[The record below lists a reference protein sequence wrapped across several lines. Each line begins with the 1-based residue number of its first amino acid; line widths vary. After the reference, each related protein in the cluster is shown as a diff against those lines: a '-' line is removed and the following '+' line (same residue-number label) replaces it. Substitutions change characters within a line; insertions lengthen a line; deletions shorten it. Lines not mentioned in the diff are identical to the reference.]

1 MRLSKYLTEATQPFV
16 LQEYLFGWYDIKFF
30 KTFKEAK
37 TFAQKKYDNTVKRN
51 KKAEKDWRPNS
62 YGQEQIHPMRI
73 VDTVVS
79 PVKYSPATKQDE
91 KDFKKQKDNYLTEQ
105 IIKGRTTENHGHT
118 HSYRVDAIGSGFT
131 TFDDTKHI
139 HAIGVFKVK
148 TAHGHEHDILDN
160 VSEKKVW
167 FDVYENSKGE
177 TANVFE
183 RSKGKYYVEVDNRYD
198 MSFQNKKKLKAW
210 LKLHKMEHIG
220 TDSIEEAKKIVKVK
234 KPDFMVA
241 MGLPPDYSVK
251 EIEPDTFQIAKFT
264 HGKEPTEVYRCQ
276 WTGKQWKCNCYSRKG
291 SCKHVDIVQKFIKGK
306 KRSVFDKW
314 AKIKGPK

>member
-1 MRLSKYLTEATQPFV
+1 MRLSRYLIEATQPFV

-51 KKAEKDWRPNS
+51 KKAEKDWRPNA

-73 VDTVVS
+73 IDTAVS

-91 KDFKKQKDNYLTEQ
+91 KDFKKQKDNYLQESVFV
-105 IIKGRTTENHGHT
+105 GRTTENHGHS
-118 HSYRVDAIGSGFT
+118 HGYRVDAIGSGFT
-131 TFDDTKHI
+131 TFDNTKHI
-139 HAIGVFKVK
+139 HAIGVWKAK
-148 TAHGHEHDILDN
+148 TAQGHEHEILDLN
-160 VSEKKVW
+160 
-167 FDVYENSKGE
+167 
-177 TANVFE
+177 
-183 RSKGKYYVEVDNRYD
+183 
-198 MSFQNKKKLKAW
+198 
-210 LKLHKMEHIG
+210 
-220 TDSIEEAKKIVKVK
+220 EAKIVRVK

-251 EIEPDTFQIAKFT
+251 EVEPDVFQIAKFT

-306 KRSVFDKW
+306 KKNVFDKW
-314 AKIKGPK
+314 AKIKVPKK